1 MNVIYLASQSPRR
14 QTLLQQIGVSFELL
28 LPDAEEDTES
38 LEAVL
43 PQETAKDYVLRVSLA
58 KTQAASLRLARRQL
72 IDPTMLNAPI
82 LCADTTVAL
91 DQAILGKPRDAADAL
106 AMLSRLA
113 GRQHEVLTA
122 VSVRH
127 PNGEIR
133 QALSISQ
140 VHFRAATQA
149 ELADYIATG
158 EPFDKAGAYGL
169 QGKAAVFVE
178 QVSGSFSGIVGL
190 PLFETAQ
197 LLKWAGFAVG
207 RN

>member
-106 AMLSRLA
+106 AVAICHIHSARRNALLA
-113 GRQHEVLTA
+113 A
-122 VSVRH
+122 
-127 PNGEIR
+127 
-133 QALSISQ
+133 
-140 VHFRAATQA
+140 
-149 ELADYIATG
+149 
-158 EPFDKAGAYGL
+158 
-169 QGKAAVFVE
+169 
-178 QVSGSFSGIVGL
+178 
-190 PLFETAQ
+190 
-197 LLKWAGFAVG
+197 
-207 RN
+207 

>member
-1 MNVIYLASQSPRR
+1 MDFIYLASQSPRR
-14 QTLLQQIGVSFELL
+14 QALLQQIGVSFALL
-28 LPDAEEDTES
+28 LPDAEEEAES

-43 PQETAKDYVLRVSLA
+43 PNEMAQEYVMRVSLA
-58 KTQAASLRLARRQL
+58 KTQAASVRLAQRQL
-72 IDPTMLNAPI
+72 IDPSLPNAPI

-91 DQAILGKPRDAADAL
+91 DQTILGKPQDATDAL

-122 VSVRH
+122 VSVRRAD
-127 PNGEIR
+127 GEVR

-140 VHFRAATQA
+140 VHFRAATPA
-149 ELADYIATG
+149 ELTAYIATG

-178 QVSGSFSGIVGL
+178 KVNGSFSGIVGL
-190 PLFETAQ
+190 PLFETTN
-197 LLKWAGFAVG
+197 LLQWAGIKVM
-207 RN
+207 

>member
-1 MNVIYLASQSPRR
+1 MDFIYLASQSPRR
-14 QTLLQQIGVSFELL
+14 QALLQQIGVSFALL
-28 LPDAEEDTES
+28 LPDAEEDAES

-43 PQETAKDYVLRVSLA
+43 PNEMAQDYVLRVSLA
-58 KTQAASLRLARRQL
+58 KTQAASLRLAQRQL
-72 IDPTMLNAPI
+72 IDPSLPNAPI

-91 DQAILGKPRDAADAL
+91 DQAILGKPQDAAEAL

-122 VSVRH
+122 VSVRR
-127 PNGEIR
+127 PDGEIR

-149 ELADYIATG
+149 ELAAYIATG

-178 QVSGSFSGIVGL
+178 KVNGSFSGIVGL
-190 PLFETAQ
+190 PLFETTN
-197 LLKWAGFAVG
+197 LLQWAGIKVM
-207 RN
+207 

>member
-1 MNVIYLASQSPRR
+1 M
-14 QTLLQQIGVSFELL
+14 GKF
-28 LPDAEEDTES
+28 
-38 LEAVL
+38 
-43 PQETAKDYVLRVSLA
+43 AK
-58 KTQAASLRLARRQL
+58 
-72 IDPTMLNAPI
+72 
-82 LCADTTVAL
+82 
-91 DQAILGKPRDAADAL
+91 
-106 AMLSRLA
+106 
-113 GRQHEVLTA
+113 H
-122 VSVRH
+122 
-127 PNGEIR
+127 
-133 QALSISQ
+133 SISQ